1 MDAVRA
7 VLTALLLAASLSLT
21 GGARL
26 PASPS
31 AQHHDTL
38 SAVCGPPAMPV
49 VARRAGD
56 PERPGLALALAH
68 LEHHDTW
75 LIAPCATRAPGPPA
89 PRTLRRPTLAHSPQ
103 SPRAP
108 PSVS

>member
-1 MDAVRA
+1 MRA
-7 VLTALLLAASLSLT
+7 VLTALLLAASLSLA

-38 SAVCGPPAMPV
+38 AAACDAPAVPA

-68 LEHHDTW
+68 VDHHTSC
-75 LIAPCATRAPGPPA
+75 LAAPYATRAPGPPA
-89 PRTLRRPTLAHSPQ
+89 PRTPRRPTFAHSPQ

-108 PSVS
+108 PSAS